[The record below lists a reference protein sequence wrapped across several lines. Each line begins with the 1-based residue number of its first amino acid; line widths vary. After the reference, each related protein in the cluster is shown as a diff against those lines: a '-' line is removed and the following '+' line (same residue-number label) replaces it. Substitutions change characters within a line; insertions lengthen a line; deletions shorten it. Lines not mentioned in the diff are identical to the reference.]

1 MSSKKESDFD
11 AMDFWQKHNRNVQL
25 KRNAD
30 AAKRSADAAEE
41 VARAKKEQALQ
52 AKLDREAND
61 LHRAK
66 MEEFARAE
74 KEANDL
80 HRAKMEELA
89 KQEREAKEFSKQQ
102 QLKLYDV
109 SCQIDDLE
117 KQNTAIERIRL
128 FYEIN
133 AEFERIVHAAIEDL
147 QYRKLYTQTKAA
159 LKKEETII
167 SRDFSKE
174 LSLYLKI
181 EELEQLRMD
190 LFGAK
195 QNIRSFDELH
205 LSKRL
210 LTERQKASK
219 EMPDWSLNTD
229 EIFSLQ
235 KSIDRFYISVAN
247 LKWFWEFFSNSGFL
261 ESISM
266 FQSMLFLFYKLDET
280 IIQSKEW
287 QDISIVGPTEDE
299 FEAFCRF
306 CVELIQKNYDYADT
320 VLQIMENIDSPEA
333 EETIEKI
340 KDLQRKKLLE
350 VLKHKQEEEQEE
362 QKKEKVLKNEI
373 QKKINEKHTESN
385 ICGCLGVLLLITG
398 FCLLPVNVI
407 ISVICIFLG
416 VGGVAASHDASKQLK
431 QLKDDAKKQ
440 EK

>member
-41 VARAKKEQALQ
+41 VARAKKELATQ

-66 MEEFARAE
+66 MEELARAE

-89 KQEREAKEFSKQQ
+89 KQEREAKEFTKQQ

-109 SCQIDDLE
+109 SSQIDDLE
-117 KQNTAIERIRL
+117 KQNTVMERIRL
-128 FYEIN
+128 FYEIK
-133 AEFERIVHAAIEDL
+133 AEFEKIIHTAIEDL

-167 SRDFSKE
+167 SCDFSKE

-181 EELEQLRMD
+181 KELEQLQMD
-190 LFGAK
+190 LFGPK

-205 LSKRL
+205 LSKQL
-210 LTERQKASK
+210 LTEREKISK
-219 EMPDWSLNTD
+219 EMPDWLLNKD

-235 KSIDRFYISVAN
+235 KRIDNFYISVAN
-247 LKWFWEFFSNSGFL
+247 LKWFWMSFSNSGFI
-261 ESISM
+261 ESISP
-266 FQSMLFLFYKLDET
+266 FRSMLFLFYKLDET

-287 QDISIVGPTEDE
+287 QDINTVGPSEDQ

-306 CVELIQKNYDYADT
+306 CIDLIQRNYDYTDT

-333 EETIEKI
+333 EETVEKI
-340 KDLQRKKLLE
+340 KDVQRRKLLE
-350 VLKHKQEEEQEE
+350 DLKRKQDKEQEE
-362 QKKEKVLKNEI
+362 QKKEESFKNEI
-373 QKKINEKHTESN
+373 QKRINEKRTESN
-385 ICGCLGVLLLITG
+385 ICGCLGVLLLVVG
-398 FCLLPVNVI
+398 FCLLPINVI
-407 ISVICIFLG
+407 IAVICLFLG
-416 VGGVAASHDASKQLK
+416 VGGVVASHDASKQMK
-431 QLKDDAKKQ
+431 QMKDDTKKQ